1 MFLNNVYLEP
11 NNINSQ
17 HYKLLLINDIVF
29 NIKKLNENNSIKDNV
44 NNVNINLNNSALIQ
58 NIISNLEYFQIS

>member
-1 MFLNNVYLEP
+1 MILNHVYLEP

-17 HYKLLLINDIVF
+17 YYKLWLISNIVF

-44 NNVNINLNNSALIQ
+44 NNVNLN
-58 NIISNLEYFQIS
+58 

>member
-44 NNVNINLNNSALIQ
+44 NNVNLN
-58 NIISNLEYFQIS
+58 